1 MQLNPETGN
10 IPRSH
15 VTNPS
20 EPQLRSLTSSPRLY
34 FAAPLWLV
42 ALVPAVLF
50 ALHLNSPL
58 EAVEI
63 SQGAEGV
70 LWRGFQIGLAILVVA
85 ALLYP
90 PFLPSLRLGLRRVRN
105 RLSVDQGP
113 MYRALEELRH
123 LETAANH
130 VVVARTMRSMGN
142 LRGAVAHV
150 LQAVEQE
157 PDGLAARFLYG
168 CLLRE
173 AGQPQAAAEQ
183 LARVVAAEAN
193 HAFGEAQVQL
203 GLAQLQAGKESEALT
218 TLEKHAAE
226 FGGSRKTFY
235 WIARAHLALGRA
247 EDARAALRR
256 AAAPPANDV
265 RLTPEDI
272 VYRARARVGL
282 WVSRGQR

>member
-1 MQLNPETGN
+1 MQLNAETGN

-20 EPQLRSLTSSPRLY
+20 EPQLRSWTMSPRLY
-34 FAAPLWLV
+34 FAALLWLI
-42 ALVPAVLF
+42 ALVPVGLF
-50 ALHLNSPL
+50 ALQLNSPL

-90 PFLPSLRLGLRRVRN
+90 PFLPSLRLALRRVRN
-105 RLSVDQGP
+105 RMSVDQGP

-130 VVVARTMRSMGN
+130 LVVARTMRNMGN
-142 LRGAVAHV
+142 LRGAVSHV
-150 LQAVEQE
+150 LRAVELE

-183 LARVVAAEAN
+183 LARVVAAEAD

-218 TLEKHAAE
+218 TLEKHAAN

-235 WIARAHLALGRA
+235 WIARAHRALGRA
-247 EDARAALRR
+247 EDAHTALRR
-256 AAAPPANDV
+256 AAQPPQEDV
-265 RLTPEDI
+265 RLSHEDI
-272 VYRARARVGL
+272 IYRARARVGL
-282 WVSRGQR
+282 WLARGRR

>member
-1 MQLNPETGN
+1 MQLNPGTGN

-20 EPQLRSLTSSPRLY
+20 EPQLRSWTMSSRIY
-34 FAAPLWLV
+34 FAALLWLI
-42 ALVPAVLF
+42 ALVPAGLF
-50 ALHLNSPL
+50 ALQLNSPL

-113 MYRALEELRH
+113 MYRALVELRH
-123 LETAANH
+123 LDTAANH
-130 VVVARTMRSMGN
+130 VVVARTMRNMGN

-150 LQAVEQE
+150 LRAVELE

-183 LARVVAAEAN
+183 LARVVAAEAD

-203 GLAQLQAGKESEALT
+203 GLSQLQAGKESEALT
-218 TLEKHAAE
+218 TLEKHAAD

-235 WIARAHLALGRA
+235 WIARAHRALGRA
-247 EDARAALRR
+247 EDARTALHR
-256 AAAPPANDV
+256 AAEPAGEDE

-282 WVSRGQR
+282 WITGGRR